1 MSVTHGDSL
10 FASLGFHTKFQ
21 TAVTTSFIMYWLGLI
36 IFLASVVIIFYR
48 FMQYEEKI
56 IQFQMESSNESIR
69 LMHSIRAQM
78 ITLKFKRTLA
88 LIESTKKMLPSN
100 GTLQEKSEPIETERS
115 PMSTRL
121 LNRQRSIFLP
131 LSAHKKLPL
140 LKSIMAIAPHSKKF
154 PMKSIIDD
162 AQTLP
167 SIAKSLHSEKSKW
180 KMSDE
185 IDKSEKTREGFQ

>member
-121 LNRQRSIFLP
+121 LN
-131 LSAHKKLPL
+131 
-140 LKSIMAIAPHSKKF
+140 
-154 PMKSIIDD
+154 
-162 AQTLP
+162 LP